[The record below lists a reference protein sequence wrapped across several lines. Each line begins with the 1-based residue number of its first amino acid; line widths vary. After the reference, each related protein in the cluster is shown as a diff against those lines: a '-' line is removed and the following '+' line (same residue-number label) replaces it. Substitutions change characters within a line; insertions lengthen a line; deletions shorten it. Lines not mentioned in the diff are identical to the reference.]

1 VNNREKNQSR
11 REERQKQ
18 IYRGALKLFRKKGF
32 HATSM
37 REIAKASN
45 VGLGN
50 IYNYFKSKEDI
61 LFLVHSNILG
71 RLHQCFDESS
81 KTYEDPV
88 DQMVHVIRSIFELTC
103 QFKDEMLFV
112 YTETKSLEGEYLHE
126 ILRQEAQFIADFQ
139 AMIERGVKLGVF
151 DCRHPDLAANII
163 VFNLSISP
171 LRGWNMFPYHDA
183 ATMLEALTNFILR
196 GLGVKREV
204 PAPSLRSPLSSGS
217 S

>member
-1 VNNREKNQSR
+1 MNNKEKNQSR
-11 REERQKQ
+11 REERQEQ

-37 REIAKASN
+37 REIAKASK

-71 RLHQCFDESS
+71 RLHHCFEESS
-81 KTYEDPV
+81 KIHDDPV
-88 DQMVHVIRSIFELTC
+88 DQLVHVIRSIFELTC

-112 YTETKSLEGEYLHE
+112 YTETKSLEREYLHE
-126 ILRQEAQFIADFQ
+126 ILRKEAQFIADFQ
-139 AMIERGVKLGVF
+139 AMIERGVRLGVF
-151 DCRHPDLAANII
+151 DCRHPDLTANII

-171 LRGWNMFPYHDA
+171 LRGWNMFPYHGPE
-183 ATMLEALTNFILR
+183 TMLEALTSFILK
-196 GLGVKREV
+196 GLGVKRNGEE
-204 PAPSLRSPLSSGS
+204 PGPGRPST
-217 S
+217 